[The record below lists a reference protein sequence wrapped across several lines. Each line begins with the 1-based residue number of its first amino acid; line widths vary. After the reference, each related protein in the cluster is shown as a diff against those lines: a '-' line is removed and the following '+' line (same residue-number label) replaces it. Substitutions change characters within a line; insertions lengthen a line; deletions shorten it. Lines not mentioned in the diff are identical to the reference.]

1 MEKPDKINCQSKK
14 GKTPLN
20 ISEETICCTKGENTT
35 WFMMNPQ
42 TIEKAT
48 CDVLSQILHRRIDTI
63 AHPCGK
69 KLFLDNSLA
78 TLSEAQKEHIR
89 SSDMKPISSD
99 IERSSPEASSSYKQN
114 RHGMKRNETC
124 SDYGEDDK
132 ANHDNSDE
140 KEEFKRWSPEKSAK
154 ITKLDA
160 FVNDLI
166 HDSTTALSH
175 SEFSRKYKRP
185 DEESSDDEAE
195 LFHSLTSRAIATN
208 KCREVI
214 RLSDLLD
221 DSHNYTAAL
230 SYSIAEI
237 LECMSS
243 DRRDFVGKLVA
254 KCTDLNMDPV
264 YCRSILCNLFM
275 SRVFTCN
282 GWLNNANRPVC
293 MQQEMHR
300 GHLGM
305 GLLPSIFFKLDLLTT
320 VAQMTDYLNRCKR
333 FVKDYADKH
342 KLCFM
347 CAAVVNMSNAH
358 VCNVYLSNRQ
368 SDVVKHH
375 ANFDIPL
382 KGIPSLHSVKI
393 KDAESDLMVSTRFIF
408 PDKGNS
414 QHILDC
420 SNLNF
425 SIICSSFSLVDM
437 PDSDLYR
444 FTYSPSNK

>member
-1 MEKPDKINCQSKK
+1 MPRK
-14 GKTPLN
+14 GQRLVT
-20 ISEETICCTKGENTT
+20 
-35 WFMMNPQ
+35 MNSQ

-48 CDVLSQILHRRIDTI
+48 CDVLSQILHRRIDAI
-63 AHPCGK
+63 PHPCGK

-78 TLSEAQKEHIR
+78 TLSEAQKEHIG
-89 SSDMKPISSD
+89 SSDMKPISSN
-99 IERSSPEASSSYKQN
+99 IEHSSSEDSSNASYKQK
-114 RHGMKRNETC
+114 RHGMKRNESC
-124 SDYGEDDK
+124 SYYGEDD
-132 ANHDNSDE
+132 HGNSDE
-140 KEEFKRWSPEKSAK
+140 EEEFKRWSPEKPAK

-160 FVNDLI
+160 FINDLI
-166 HDSTTALSH
+166 HDSTTVLSH
-175 SEFSRKYKRP
+175 SDFSRKYKRP
-185 DEESSDDEAE
+185 ENNTDEEGTDDEAE
-195 LFHSLTSRAIATN
+195 LFRSLTSRAIATN

-214 RLSDLLD
+214 RLSDLLE

-254 KCTDLNMDPV
+254 KCTDLNMDTV
-264 YCRSILCNLFM
+264 HCRSILCDLFM

-293 MQQEMHR
+293 MQKEMHR

-368 SDVVKHH
+368 VDAVKHH

-382 KGIPSLHSVKI
+382 QGIPSLHSVKI
-393 KDAESDLMVSTRFIF
+393 KDAESNLMVSSRFIF

-425 SIICSSFSLVDM
+425 SIICSSFLLVNM

>member
-1 MEKPDKINCQSKK
+1 
-14 GKTPLN
+14 
-20 ISEETICCTKGENTT
+20 
-35 WFMMNPQ
+35 MMNSQ

-48 CDVLSQILHRRIDTI
+48 CDVLSQILHRRIDTMP
-63 AHPCGK
+63 HPCGK

-78 TLSEAQKEHIR
+78 TLSEAQKEHLG
-89 SSDMKPISSD
+89 SSDMKPISSN
-99 IERSSPEASSSYKQN
+99 IEHSSSSSSSEASSNESYKQKP
-114 RHGMKRNETC
+114 HSMKRNEAC
-124 SDYGEDDK
+124 SNYDEDDK
-132 ANHDNSDE
+132 ANHDNLE
-140 KEEFKRWSPEKSAK
+140 EEEEFKRWSQKKPAK

-160 FVNDLI
+160 FINDLI
-166 HDSTTALSH
+166 HDSTTVLSH
-175 SEFSRKYKRP
+175 SSDFSRKYKKP
-185 DEESSDDEAE
+185 ENNTDEEGTDDEAE
-195 LFHSLTSRAIATN
+195 LFHSLNSRAIATN

-214 RLSDLLD
+214 RLSDLLE
-221 DSHNYTAAL
+221 DSNNYTAAL

-243 DRRDFVGKLVA
+243 DRRDLVGKLVA

-264 YCRSILCNLFM
+264 HCRSILCDLFM

-282 GWLNNANRPVC
+282 GWLKNANRPVC
-293 MQQEMHR
+293 MQEEMHS

-368 SDVVKHH
+368 VDAVKHH
-375 ANFDIPL
+375 AIFDIPL
-382 KGIPSLHSVKI
+382 QGIPSLHSVKI
-393 KDAESDLMVSTRFIF
+393 KDAASNLMVSSRFIF

-414 QHILDC
+414 QHILEC

-425 SIICSSFSLVDM
+425 SIICSSFQLVDM